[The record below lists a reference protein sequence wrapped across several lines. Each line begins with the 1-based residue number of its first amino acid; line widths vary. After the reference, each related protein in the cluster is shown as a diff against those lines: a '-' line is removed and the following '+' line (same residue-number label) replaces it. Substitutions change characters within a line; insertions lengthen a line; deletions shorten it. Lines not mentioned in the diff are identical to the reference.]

1 MLNLNTRVG
10 STVFG
15 RAKRAVLDKQVRAI
29 GFGRVKRVELENIFW
44 PTVFGELLGAKHVE
58 LENPIRANHCWRAKR
73 VELTT
78 FRFVPMFFS
87 EIQLWDFFL

>member
-15 RAKRAVLDKQVRAI
+15 RAKRAELEDQIWAIGFWRSKHVVLDKQVRAI

-44 PTVFGELLGAKHVE
+44 PTVF
-58 LENPIRANHCWRAKR
+58 WRAIGSQ
-73 VELTT
+73 TC
-78 FRFVPMFFS
+78 
-87 EIQLWDFFL
+87 